1 MAPHPA
7 FVHPP
12 HGDHRMKNTSPHR
25 PERPGSPGRREFLG
39 QAAALGATGLVAGG
53 WSGAALA
60 QGAADLAPY
69 QRAKI
74 NWKQAE
80 GESISVAVIPASY
93 FDNLLGLLPQ
103 FEALTG
109 IKVRAEKVP
118 PGQIRQ
124 KAMLDLSSK
133 TGTYATHAA
142 DPMYYPLYVS
152 NKWVEPLDKYLNDAT
167 LTDPAWFNYNDILK
181 AWREADSVG
190 GKPYGIPY
198 DGEVTVQVYR
208 KDLYDAKGLK
218 PAETYDQLLANAK
231 AIHDPANRIYGLA
244 MRGFSGAGQN
254 MYIYPSLLRGF
265 GGDWFDGK
273 NVVVNGPEA
282 VKALEWYVSALSQ
295 YAPPAVRNWN
305 WPDIADAFSQGT
317 VGCYLDAHSSA
328 AVITNP
334 EKSRVVG
341 KVAYARWPKGP
352 SGKRVTSIWNWG
364 FPVNAALSEKAKRA
378 TWLFISWAAS
388 AETQAR
394 TSWKFDGPAKR
405 SGLNRLSLWKSPEFA
420 AAMKGAGDNF
430 IPAALDSLE
439 QDTDVEWRPRV
450 PQWPAIGE
458 TMATAIQSALV
469 GQKKPK
475 EALDEAQARI
485 AQIMKA

>member
-1 MAPHPA
+1 MTDRTQRNPQQP
-7 FVHPP
+7 
-12 HGDHRMKNTSPHR
+12 D
-25 PERPGSPGRREFLG
+25 RRRAIQ
-39 QAAALGATGLVAGG
+39 QAASVGVLAATPQWVTSAF
-53 WSGAALA
+53 A
-60 QGAADLAPY
+60 QVDDLAPY
-69 QRAKI
+69 RSAKV
-74 NWKQAE
+74 NWKQVE

-109 IKVRAEKVP
+109 VKVRAEKVP

-124 KAMLDLSSK
+124 KAMLDLSSR
-133 TGTYATHAA
+133 TTTYATHAA
-142 DPMYYPLYVS
+142 DPMYYPLYVA

-167 LTDPAWFNYNDILK
+167 LTDAAWYNYNDILK
-181 AWREADSVG
+181 AWRDADSVD

-208 KDLYDAKGLK
+208 KDLYDAKGLH
-218 PAETYDQLLANAK
+218 PANTYDQLLSNAK
-231 AIHDPANRIYGLA
+231 ALHDPANRVYGLA
-244 MRGFSGAGQN
+244 LRGFSGAGQN
-254 MYIYPSLLRGF
+254 MYIYPSIFRGF
-265 GGDWFDGK
+265 GGEWFKGK
-273 NVVVNGPEA
+273 DIVVNSPEA
-282 VKALEWYVSALSQ
+282 VNALNWYVNALSA

-317 VGCYLDAHSSA
+317 VATYIDAHSSA
-328 AVITNP
+328 AVLMNP
-334 EKSRVVG
+334 EKSKVIG
-341 KVAYARWPKGP
+341 KVGFARWPRGP
-352 SGKRVTSIWNWG
+352 NGKRVTSIWNWG
-364 FPVNAALSEKAKRA
+364 FPINAALTEKQKKA
-378 TWLFISWAAS
+378 TWLFIQWATS

-394 TSWKFDGPAKR
+394 TSWKFAGPAKR
-405 SGLNRLSLWKSPEFA
+405 SGLNRLSAWKSAEFSQAVGAAGPNFIA
-420 AAMKGAGDNF
+420 AA
-430 IPAALDSLE
+430 LESLE

-485 AQIMKA
+485 QQILKA